1 MAENNSAQYFLV
13 AAGGTGMR
21 CLQSFINLAAVGMFK
36 GISKVHILLMDT
48 DEENK
53 DKRNAENLI
62 KAYEK
67 LFSSAKDAPGGA
79 FFKCELVL
87 YVFVPD
93 YSKDTRRNFIIL
105 SQLERGNSDVN
116 HKLAN
121 IFFEDSVQEFDLSH
135 GYRAQTHLGS
145 YLMYHAFL
153 EEIRKSVQDS
163 VYGVN
168 SQLYKFIDAVSK
180 ANNTEARI
188 FAFGSSFG
196 GTGASS
202 IPVIPRAISD
212 CTNLISGG
220 AIQTDNI
227 YYGGVVLSSYFKFK
241 APSDEEKK
249 KEKVIA
255 NSQFFNHNSASA
267 LNYYINDYTILK
279 TYKRLYLLG
288 WPSQYNV
295 DIDLYKS
302 ETLKT
307 SQDKKTIT
315 GGKAQENPAHIL
327 EIFSAAAAH
336 HFFDQQFTSSNSLKD
351 THTTQFKYKSLMLGD
366 GENAKMVV
374 DADDI
379 IFRMSKGANTT
390 SSENLIPEHE
400 ELRKNLIAFYSIGAL
415 VHSEYK
421 GNLMGLIDDLKLYNS
436 TYEVNPE
443 VLASFS
449 FFLNY
454 FTLIPKGEDGNDYM
468 PGWLNQVYFTFDPKT
483 DKDFLELPNKFFG
496 LDPSKWSIA
505 YPELSKKAPRNAF
518 VTRFKKLHKNKGG
531 DFGKLVDNLRETFYS
546 FKLDSRVIFQ
556 EE

>member
-1 MAENNSAQYFLV
+1 MAENNSSQYFLV

-67 LFSSAKDAPGGA
+67 IAQDLRGSGVLFS
-79 FFKCELVL
+79 CELKL

-145 YLMYHAFL
+145 YLMYHAFI
-153 EEIRKSVQDS
+153 EEIRKSVQDT

-212 CTNLISGG
+212 CTKLISGG
-220 AIQTDNI
+220 AIKTDNI

-241 APSDEEKK
+241 APSDAEKK
-249 KEKVIA
+249 K
-255 NSQFFNHNSASA
+255 
-267 LNYYINDYTILK
+267 
-279 TYKRLYLLG
+279 
-288 WPSQYNV
+288 
-295 DIDLYKS
+295 
-302 ETLKT
+302 
-307 SQDKKTIT
+307 KK
-315 GGKAQENPAHIL
+315 
-327 EIFSAAAAH
+327 
-336 HFFDQQFTSSNSLKD
+336 
-351 THTTQFKYKSLMLGD
+351 
-366 GENAKMVV
+366 
-374 DADDI
+374 
-379 IFRMSKGANTT
+379 
-390 SSENLIPEHE
+390 
-400 ELRKNLIAFYSIGAL
+400 
-415 VHSEYK
+415 
-421 GNLMGLIDDLKLYNS
+421 
-436 TYEVNPE
+436 
-443 VLASFS
+443 
-449 FFLNY
+449 
-454 FTLIPKGEDGNDYM
+454 
-468 PGWLNQVYFTFDPKT
+468 
-483 DKDFLELPNKFFG
+483 
-496 LDPSKWSIA
+496 
-505 YPELSKKAPRNAF
+505 
-518 VTRFKKLHKNKGG
+518 
-531 DFGKLVDNLRETFYS
+531 
-546 FKLDSRVIFQ
+546 
-556 EE
+556 

>member
-163 VYGVN
+163 IYGVN

-212 CTNLISGG
+212 CTKLISGG
-220 AIQTDNI
+220 AIETDNI

-295 DIDLYKS
+295 DLDLYKS

-307 SQDKKTIT
+307 SQDNKTIT

>member
-1 MAENNSAQYFLV
+1 MAENNSVQYFLV

-53 DKRNAENLI
+53 DKRNAENLV

-67 LFSSAKDAPGGA
+67 LFSSAKDAPGA

-87 YVFVPD
+87 YPFVPD

-145 YLMYHAFL
+145 YLMYHAFI
-153 EEIRKSVQDS
+153 EEIRKSVQDT

-188 FAFGSSFG
+188 FSFGSSFG

-212 CTNLISGG
+212 CTKLISGG
-220 AIQTDNI
+220 AIKTDNI

-241 APSDEEKK
+241 APSDAEKK

-267 LNYYINDYTILK
+267 LNYYVNDYTISK

-295 DIDLYKS
+295 DLDQYKS
-302 ETLKT
+302 QTLNI
-307 SQDKKTIT
+307 SQDQKTIT
-315 GGKAQENPAHIL
+315 GGKAQENPAHVI

-351 THTTQFKYKSLMLGD
+351 THTTQFKYKSLMLGG

-390 SSENLIPEHE
+390 SGENVIPEHE

-436 TYEVNPE
+436 TYDVNPE
-443 VLASFS
+443 VLESFS

-454 FTLIPKGEDGNDYM
+454 FTLIPKGDDGDGYL
-468 PGWLNQVYFTFDPKT
+468 PGWLNQVFFTFEPQA
-483 DKDFLELPNKFFG
+483 DKDFLELPNRFFG
-496 LDPSKWSIA
+496 LDPSNWSIA
-505 YPELSKKAPRNAF
+505 YPELSKKAPKNAF
-518 VTRFKKLHKNKGG
+518 VKRFKKLHKNAGG
-531 DFGKLVDNLRETFYS
+531 SFGELVDNLRETFYS
-546 FKLDSRVIFQ
+546 FKLDSRVILQ

>member
-36 GISKVHILLMDT
+36 DIKMVHILLMDT

-67 LFSSAKDAPGGA
+67 IIGQEAKGDGFFSCK
-79 FFKCELVL
+79 FKL

-121 IFFEDSVQEFDLSH
+121 IFFEDNVQEFDLSH

-145 YLMYHAFL
+145 YLMYHAFI
-153 EEIRKSVQDS
+153 EEIRKSVQDT

-168 SQLYKFIDAVSK
+168 SQLFQFIRAVSD
-180 ANNTEARI
+180 ANTTEARV

-202 IPVIPRAISD
+202 IPVVPKAISD
-212 CTNLISGG
+212 CTKIITAG
-220 AIQTDNI
+220 ALQADKI

-241 APSDEEKK
+241 PPSDAEKK

-255 NSQFFNHNSASA
+255 NSQFFTHNSASA
-267 LNYYINDYTILK
+267 LNYYVNDFTISK

-288 WPSQYNV
+288 WPSRFNV
-295 DIDLYKS
+295 DIDEYK
-302 ETLKT
+302 EKVLDQGKD
-307 SQDKKTIT
+307 QKTIT
-315 GGKAQENPAHIL
+315 GGKAQENPAHVL

-336 HFFDQQFTSSNSLKD
+336 HFFDGRITKSSELKD
-351 THTTQFKYKSLMLGD
+351 TNSTVFKYKSLMLNGD
-366 GENAKMVV
+366 KPETSKMVFE
-374 DADDI
+374 ADDI
-379 IFRMSKGANTT
+379 IFRKEAVTNSG
-390 SSENLIPEHE
+390 IPEHE
-400 ELRKNLIAFYSIGAL
+400 NLRKNLMAFYSIGAL
-415 VHSEYK
+415 IHAEYQ
-421 GNLMGLIDDLKLYNS
+421 GNVMGLIDDLKLYNS
-436 TYEVNPE
+436 NYTINPE
-443 VLASFS
+443 VIESFS

-454 FTLIPKGEDGNDYM
+454 FSLIPRGEEGEKKYV
-468 PGWLNQVYFTFDPKT
+468 PGWLNQVFRTFAPQG
-483 DKDFLELPNKFFG
+483 DKDFLGVPKSFFEG
-496 LDPSKWSIA
+496 GPSTWHVP
-505 YPELSKKAPRNAF
+505 YPELTKKSPKDAF
-518 VTRFKKLHKNKGG
+518 VTRFKKLHKNTGG
-531 DFGKLVDNLRETFYS
+531 GFDELLQDLRKTFYS
-546 FKLDSRVIFQ
+546 FDLDTTTVLQ
-556 EE
+556 AEA

>member
-135 GYRAQTHLGS
+135 GYRARTHLGS

-212 CTNLISGG
+212 CTKLISGG
-220 AIQTDNI
+220 AIETDNI

-295 DIDLYKS
+295 DLDLYKS

-307 SQDKKTIT
+307 SQDNKTIT